1 MRVLITGSR
10 EWTEREAVEEPLL
23 AYYMFYGDNLVVVH
37 GDCPTGADRIA
48 KEFCDEMDI
57 KQDPHPA
64 NWNRYGRSAGPLRNQ
79 KMVGLG
85 ADICLAYPLGKSQ
98 GTRGCMK
105 LAREAGIPVVDLG
118 D

>member
-48 KEFCDEMDI
+48 KEFCDEMNI
-57 KQDPHPA
+57 TQDPHPA
-64 NWNRYGRSAGPLRNQ
+64 DWSQGRKAGPLRN
-79 KMVGLG
+79 KRMVSLG
-85 ADICLAYPLGKSQ
+85 ADVCLAFPLGESR

-105 LAREAGIPVVDLG
+105 MAEAAGIKVLDLG
-118 D
+118 R